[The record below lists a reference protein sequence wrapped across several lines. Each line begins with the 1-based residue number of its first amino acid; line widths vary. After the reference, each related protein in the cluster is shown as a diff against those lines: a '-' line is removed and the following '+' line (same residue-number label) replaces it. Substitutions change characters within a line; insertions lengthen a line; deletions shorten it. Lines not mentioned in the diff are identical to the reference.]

1 MTISTKN
8 GESQSDPAILT
19 ERGETYLGDG
29 LYVSFD
35 GWQIVLRAPRQEG
48 DHWVA
53 LEPEAYG
60 NLIDYVKGLKAA
72 AQGAVMKPQPF
83 DPAKTPGHTDM
94 MVTPES
100 LDVFMAAN
108 PLPEPGRAAG
118 AREFQSVG
126 RQHGR

>member
-53 LEPEAYG
+53 LEPQVYG
-60 NLIDYVKGLKAA
+60 NLIDYVKGLKEE
-72 AQGAVMKPQPF
+72 AVMWAVKAAT
-83 DPAKTPGHTDM
+83 AKVP
-94 MVTPES
+94 
-100 LDVFMAAN
+100 
-108 PLPEPGRAAG
+108 
-118 AREFQSVG
+118 
-126 RQHGR
+126 